1 MVVPR
6 NLDETH
12 AAATDARVTAQSRQP
27 LSSLVAPA
35 MRKPD
40 LDNGVCA
47 CARATAS
54 RHVGTVAWDYPVN
67 AWIGNVGYR
76 VVAMPTTAAWAVTS
90 SGQRNAWA
98 FAFPVASRPEKREQK
113 AGS

>member
-6 NLDETH
+6 NLDEIR

-54 RHVGTVAWDYPVN
+54 RHVGTVAWDYPVS

-76 VVAMPTTAAWAVTS
+76 VVAMPTTAVLGVTS
-90 SGQRNAWA
+90 SDQRDAWA
-98 FAFPVASRPEKREQK
+98 FTFPMPSRPGQRKQK
-113 AGS
+113 SRS